1 DVGSLPIG
9 LLLGWCLLALAF
21 QHHLIAALLL
31 PLYYLADATLTLL
44 SRMARREPFWA
55 AHRTHYYQR
64 ATDNGLAVTQVVG
77 RVFVLNC
84 VLAAL
89 AIASIQLNS
98 PVVDGLALMAG
109 ATAVAF
115 VLVRFSTKQS
125 R

>member
-1 DVGSLPIG
+1 
-9 LLLGWCLLALAF
+9 
-21 QHHLIAALLL
+21 L

-44 SRMARREPFWA
+44 RRMAKGEPFWA

-64 ATDNGLAVTQVVG
+64 ATDNGLTVAQVVG

-89 AIASIQLNS
+89 AIASIQLSS
-98 PVVDGLALMAG
+98 PVVDGVALAAG
-109 ATAVAF
+109 AAAVAF
-115 VLVRFSTKQS
+115 MLVRFSTTQS